1 MKKILSTIGFV
12 LIIMCMEQATAQD
25 TRIAK
30 SDSLIQIA
38 ETDTGRIKLIT
49 QKLDVLSTINLDSA
63 INLALETLEEA
74 RKINY
79 YRGEVDIMMNLLNNY
94 SYKGNFKAAGQQIK
108 QLEKTILPVN
118 DSTDFAILYASTG
131 MFFGMQSKYDSSV
144 YFYEKAIRIHERTG
158 KTDRLGVFYS
168 NIAIG
173 YQQQSNFPMALQYQ
187 QKALKLYEEL
197 GNRESGQAYTL
208 VNMANTYTNMG
219 DFDRAESTFLKS
231 IELAKKVQLNNVE
244 LYAYSNLASLYTDKE
259 RWQDSYEYAM
269 KAAELGDKMGDQG
282 IEGASL
288 SKASTAL
295 VNMNQIE
302 KAITLSQKAIALA
315 DSSSVPLT
323 IHQAYSSMGY
333 ALMSQGRWKEAIP
346 FYERGVESIKDA
358 NIYTLYIGLVT
369 RQLSECYEK
378 TGEYAKALDLYKMST
393 AITDS
398 ISRKENIRKATEQ
411 TMNFEFEKQALA
423 ARAIQDAKDEIMHTR
438 QVALIIG
445 LALSLVIIAGAFI
458 AYFGKKKANVLLL
471 NQKKEIE
478 DTLLKLKNTQSQLIQ
493 SEKMA
498 SLGELTAGIAHEI
511 QNPLNFVNN
520 FAEVSN
526 EMIDEAN
533 QELAVG
539 TEASVQLAKEILT
552 DIRQNLEKINH
563 HGKRADAIVKGMLQ
577 HSRTSTGQKELTD
590 INALADEYLRLSYHG
605 LRAKDKSFSADFI
618 SALDPNLPKVEVIS
632 QDIGRVLLNLINN
645 AFYAVSE
652 KQKTP
657 TGLDYKPNV
666 TVSTKN
672 LGERIEISVKDNGS
686 GIPDEIKDK
695 ILQPFFT
702 TKKGTEGTGLGL
714 SITHD
719 IVKAHGGELKV
730 ETKTARAGSDG
741 ERAGSTFIIQL
752 PMKNGEL

>member
-1 MKKILSTIGFV
+1 L
-12 LIIMCMEQATAQD
+12 
-25 TRIAK
+25 
-30 SDSLIQIA
+30 
-38 ETDTGRIKLIT
+38 
-49 QKLDVLSTINLDSA
+49 
-63 INLALETLEEA
+63 
-74 RKINY
+74 
-79 YRGEVDIMMNLLNNY
+79 
-94 SYKGNFKAAGQQIK
+94 
-108 QLEKTILPVN
+108 
-118 DSTDFAILYASTG
+118 
-131 MFFGMQSKYDSSV
+131 
-144 YFYEKAIRIHERTG
+144 H
-158 KTDRLGVFYS
+158 
-168 NIAIG
+168 
-173 YQQQSNFPMALQYQ
+173 
-187 QKALKLYEEL
+187 
-197 GNRESGQAYTL
+197 
-208 VNMANTYTNMG
+208 
-219 DFDRAESTFLKS
+219 
-231 IELAKKVQLNNVE
+231 KKVQLNNVE
-244 LYAYSNLASLYTDKE
+244 LYAYSNLASLYADKE

-269 KAAELGDKMGDQG
+269 KAAELGDKLGDQG

-302 KAITLSQKAIALA
+302 KAITLSKKAIALA
-315 DSSSVPLT
+315 DSSSVPLN

-358 NIYTLYIGLVT
+358 DIYTLYIGLVT

-378 TGEYAKALDLYKMST
+378 TGEYAKALDLHKMST

-520 FAEVSN
+520 FSEVSN
-526 EMIDEAN
+526 ELIVEIEEERAKN
-533 QELAVG
+533 QESRDEELV
-539 TEASVQLAKEILT
+539 SEILS
-552 DIRQNLEKINH
+552 DIKQNLEKINH

-577 HSRTSTGQKELTD
+577 HSRTSTGKKELTD

-605 LRAKDKSFSADFI
+605 LRAKDKSF
-618 SALDPNLPKVEVIS
+618 K
-632 QDIGRVLLNLINN
+632 RR
-645 AFYAVSE
+645 FYKRFRSE
-652 KQKTP
+652 P
-657 TGLDYKPNV
+657 AE
-666 TVSTKN
+666 S
-672 LGERIEISVKDNGS
+672 
-686 GIPDEIKDK
+686 
-695 ILQPFFT
+695 
-702 TKKGTEGTGLGL
+702 
-714 SITHD
+714 
-719 IVKAHGGELKV
+719 
-730 ETKTARAGSDG
+730 
-741 ERAGSTFIIQL
+741 
-752 PMKNGEL
+752 

>member
-25 TRIAK
+25 ARIAK
-30 SDSLIQIA
+30 YDSLIQIA
-38 ETDTGRIKLIT
+38 ETDTGRIKLIA

-131 MFFGMQSKYDSSV
+131 MFLGMQSKYDSSV

-187 QKALKLYEEL
+187 QKALKLYEEM

-219 DFDRAESTFLKS
+219 DFDRAESAFLKS

-333 ALMSQGRWKEAIP
+333 ALMSQERWKEAIP

-358 NIYTLYIGLVT
+358 DIYTLYIGLVT

-438 QVALIIG
+438 QVALIMG
-445 LALSLVIIAGAFI
+445 LALSLVIIAGAFF

-672 LGERIEISVKDNGS
+672 LGDRIEISVKDNGS
-686 GIPDEIKDK
+686 GIPKEIKNK
-695 ILQPFFT
+695 IFQPFFT
-702 TKKGTEGTGLGL
+702 TKPTGEGTGLGL
-714 SITHD
+714 SLSYDIIT
-719 IVKAHGGELKV
+719 KGHGGDLLV
-730 ETKTARAGSDG
+730 ETEPGEGTA
-741 ERAGSTFIIQL
+741 FIIQI
-752 PMKNGEL
+752 PIK

>member
-12 LIIMCMEQATAQD
+12 LIIMCMEQAKAQD

-30 SDSLIQIA
+30 YDSLIQIA
-38 ETDTGRIKLIT
+38 ETDTGRMKLVA

-118 DSTDFAILYASTG
+118 DSSDFAILYASTG
-131 MFFGMQSKYDSSV
+131 MFFGMQSKYDSSI

-187 QKALKLYEEL
+187 QKALKLYEET

-208 VNMANTYTNMG
+208 VNMANTYNNMG
-219 DFDRAESTFLKS
+219 DFDRAESAFLKS
-231 IELAKKVQLNNVE
+231 IELAQKVQLNNVE
-244 LYAYSNLASLYTDKE
+244 LYAYSNLASLYADKE

-269 KAAELGDKMGDQG
+269 KAAELGDKLGDQG

-302 KAITLSQKAIALA
+302 KAITLSKKAIALA
-315 DSSSVPLT
+315 DSSSVPLN

-346 FYERGVESIKDA
+346 FYERGVESIKGAD
-358 NIYTLYIGLVT
+358 IYTLYIGLVT

-378 TGEYAKALDLYKMST
+378 TGEYAKALDLHKMST

-423 ARAIQDAKDEIMHTR
+423 DRAIQDAKDEIMHTR

-520 FAEVSN
+520 FSEVSN
-526 EMIDEAN
+526 ELIAEIEEERAKN
-533 QELAVG
+533 QESRDEELV
-539 TEASVQLAKEILT
+539 SEILS
-552 DIRQNLEKINH
+552 DIKQNLEKINH

-577 HSRTSTGQKELTD
+577 HSRTSTGKKELTD

-657 TGLDYKPNV
+657 TGLDYKPTV
-666 TVSTKN
+666 TVTTKN
-672 LGERIEISVKDNGS
+672 LGDKIEISVQDNGN
-686 GIPDEIKDK
+686 GIPEEIKNK
-695 ILQPFFT
+695 IFQPFFT
-702 TKKGTEGTGLGL
+702 TKPTGQGTGLGL
-714 SITHD
+714 SLSYD
-719 IVKAHGGELKV
+719 IVKAHGGELGV
-730 ETKTARAGSDG
+730 ETKEGEGS
-741 ERAGSTFIIQL
+741 AFIISIQSGFISE
-752 PMKNGEL
+752 K